1 MSQINFDFVTHGIE
15 RISFEHTSIQSYL
28 ERIEQNFLKLIQEN
42 KEYRKLWEFDIQPY
56 PFTQERGYDPDL
68 GLIERFS
75 DNGKDNK
82 FFLHDKNHSLRVL
95 LGLRGVTISK
105 HEQLLSDLEV
115 LQSVVY
121 NQVTKFAQKLDQRF
135 PGKNFAEGIQKAQ
148 FLNTLRLIA
157 YRKPDEVD
165 TTTEHVIAR
174 LHTDRDLITTH
185 IYESSPGLTFKLHN
199 GEEHQYEQQAG
210 STVVFPG
217 KKLQA
222 ATGGVFTEEPR
233 EGNKVE
239 IIATGG
245 DIKATPHYV
254 KALPFRNGMDYRVSM
269 VYFAHILDVDVPHMK

>member
-1 MSQINFDFVTHGIE
+1 MSQRNFDFVTHGIE

-28 ERIEQNFLKLIQEN
+28 ERIEQNFLKLIQED

-68 GLIERFS
+68 GLIERS
-75 DNGKDNK
+75 GNNGKDNK
-82 FFLHDKNHSLRVL
+82 FFLHDTNRSLRVL
-95 LGLRGVTISK
+95 LGLRGVAISK
-105 HEQLLSDLEV
+105 HEQLLSGVEV
-115 LQSVVY
+115 LQSVVH
-121 NQVTKFAQKLDQRF
+121 NQVIKFAQKLDQRF

-148 FLNTLRLIA
+148 FLNKLRLIA
-157 YRKPDEVD
+157 YPKPDEINTV
-165 TTTEHVIAR
+165 EHIIAR
-174 LHTDRDLITTH
+174 EHTDRDLITTH
-185 IYESSPGLTFKLHN
+185 IYESSPGLMFKLHN
-199 GEEHQYEQQAG
+199 GEEHQYEQQPG

-233 EGNKVE
+233 EGGKVE

-254 KALPFRNGMDYRVSM
+254 KALPFREGMDYRVSM
-269 VYFAHILDVDVPHMK
+269 VYFAHIPDVDVPHMK